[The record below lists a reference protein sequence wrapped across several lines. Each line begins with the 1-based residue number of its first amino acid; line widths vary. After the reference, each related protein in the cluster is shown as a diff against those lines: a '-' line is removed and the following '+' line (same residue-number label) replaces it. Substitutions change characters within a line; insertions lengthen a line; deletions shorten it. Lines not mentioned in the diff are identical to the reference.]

1 MRTVANDIVDN
12 LINKLPILI
21 DNVDLRKAN
30 NKTYNAV
37 RIIRKTLKRLKSI
50 KERDEN
56 NKRKMNRASDLWDT
70 IKHTN
75 ISI

>member
-21 DNVDLRKAN
+21 ANVDLREAN
-30 NKTYNAV
+30 NKTCNAV

-56 NKRKMNRASDLWDT
+56 NKRKESAAD
-70 IKHTN
+70 
-75 ISI
+75 

>member
-21 DNVDLRKAN
+21 ANVDLRAAN
-30 NKTYNAV
+30 NKTCNAV

-56 NKRKMNRASDLWDT
+56 NKRKERATD
-70 IKHTN
+70 
-75 ISI
+75 

>member
-1 MRTVANDIVDN
+1 MWVSLRKNHDIVDN

-21 DNVDLRKAN
+21 ENVDLRAAN

-56 NKRKMNRASDLWDT
+56 NKRKESAAD
-70 IKHTN
+70 
-75 ISI
+75 

>member
-21 DNVDLRKAN
+21 ANVDLKTAN

-37 RIIRKTLKRLKSI
+37 RIIKKTLKRLKSI
-50 KERDEN
+50 KERDGDN
-56 NKRKMNRASDLWDT
+56 NKKESTAYRCGN
-70 IKHTN
+70 
-75 ISI
+75 

>member
-1 MRTVANDIVDN
+1 MRTVANDIVDT
-12 LINKLPILI
+12 LIDKLPILI
-21 DNVDLRKAN
+21 DNVDLRTAN

-56 NKRKMNRASDLWDT
+56 NKRKERAAD
-70 IKHTN
+70 
-75 ISI
+75 

>member
-1 MRTVANDIVDN
+1 MRTVANDIVDT
-12 LINKLPILI
+12 LIDKLPILI
-21 DNVDLRKAN
+21 ANVDLRAAN

-56 NKRKMNRASDLWDT
+56 NKRKESAAE
-70 IKHTN
+70 
-75 ISI
+75 

>member
-21 DNVDLRKAN
+21 ANVDLRATN

-56 NKRKMNRASDLWDT
+56 NKRKESAAD
-70 IKHTN
+70 
-75 ISI
+75 

>member
-1 MRTVANDIVDN
+1 MANDIVDN

-21 DNVDLRKAN
+21 ENVDLRNAN
-30 NKTYNAV
+30 NKTCNAV

-56 NKRKMNRASDLWDT
+56 NKRKESAAD
-70 IKHTN
+70 
-75 ISI
+75 

>member
-21 DNVDLRKAN
+21 ENVDLRAAN
-30 NKTYNAV
+30 NKIYNAV

-56 NKRKMNRASDLWDT
+56 NKRKESAAD
-70 IKHTN
+70 
-75 ISI
+75 

>member
-21 DNVDLRKAN
+21 ENVDLRAAN

-56 NKRKMNRASDLWDT
+56 NKRKESTADRCGN
-70 IKHTN
+70 
-75 ISI
+75 

>member
-1 MRTVANDIVDN
+1 MRIVANDIVDN

-21 DNVDLRKAN
+21 ENVDLRAAN
-30 NKTYNAV
+30 NKTCNAV

-56 NKRKMNRASDLWDT
+56 NKRKESAAD
-70 IKHTN
+70 
-75 ISI
+75 

>member
-21 DNVDLRKAN
+21 ANVDLRAAN

-50 KERDEN
+50 KEKDGN
-56 NKRKMNRASDLWDT
+56 NNRKESAADRCGN
-70 IKHTN
+70 
-75 ISI
+75 

>member
-21 DNVDLRKAN
+21 ENVDLRAAN

-37 RIIRKTLKRLKSI
+37 RIIRKTLKRRKSI

-56 NKRKMNRASDLWDT
+56 NKRRENTADRCG
-70 IKHTN
+70 N
-75 ISI
+75 

>member
-1 MRTVANDIVDN
+1 MRTVANDIVDT
-12 LINKLPILI
+12 LIDKLPILI
-21 DNVDLRKAN
+21 ANVDLRAAN

-56 NKRKMNRASDLWDT
+56 NKRKESAAD
-70 IKHTN
+70 
-75 ISI
+75 

>member
-21 DNVDLRKAN
+21 ANVDLRAAN
-30 NKTYNAV
+30 NKTCNAV

-50 KERDEN
+50 KKRDGN
-56 NKRKMNRASDLWDT
+56 NNRKESAADRCGN
-70 IKHTN
+70 
-75 ISI
+75 